1 MGPELA
7 IAFPAVGAILTAI
20 LHPRPRAALVAGAL
34 LGAAGI
40 GAVFLAAPGLPSDL
54 LGVSLAISAM
64 SRALLLVA
72 ATSLALLVAFP
83 PPRAGRALLLPW
95 GLARSAGVAA
105 IAP

>member
-1 MGPELA
+1 MEPELA

-40 GAVFLAAPGLPSDL
+40 GAVVLVAPGLTSDL

-64 SRALLLVA
+64 TRALLLVA
-72 ATSLALLVAFP
+72 AASLPLILAFP
-83 PPRAGRALLLPW
+83 PPRPAPALLFAP
-95 GLARSAGVAA
+95 APAG
-105 IAP
+105 IATMPST